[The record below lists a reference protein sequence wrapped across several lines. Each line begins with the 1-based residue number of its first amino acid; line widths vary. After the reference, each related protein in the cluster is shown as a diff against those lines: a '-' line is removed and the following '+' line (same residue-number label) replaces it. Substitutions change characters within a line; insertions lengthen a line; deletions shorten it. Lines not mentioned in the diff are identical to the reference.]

1 MPRKLH
7 TRVLGTAFLLGCA
20 FFASPAAA
28 EFVVSPVRLD
38 LGPTSRSGAIKVRND
53 GKEKLGFQLEAME
66 WRQDAAGKDQYAAT
80 QELVFFPKIMSVEPG
95 EEGVIRV
102 GARTPLVET
111 EKTYR
116 LFIQELPGS
125 ARKTEGTAPQVNFLI
140 RFGAPVFVGPA
151 KPQDSLTL
159 DSVAMVKG
167 AVSLSARN
175 GGNRHQIVQGIYLK
189 GADTAGKELYA
200 LTLTDRYLLAGTSKA
215 FSAEVPAAQCA
226 LLASLSVEIKTDKL
240 STVRKLDV
248 TPSMCP

>member
-1 MPRKLH
+1 MPRELH
-7 TRVLGTAFLLGCA
+7 ARVLATVFLCCGL
-20 FFASPAAA
+20 FAPPAGG

-53 GKEKLGFQLEAME
+53 GKDKIGFQLEAME
-66 WRQDAAGKDQYAAT
+66 WRQDAAGKDQYVPT

-95 EEGVIRV
+95 DEGVIRV

-116 LFIQELPGS
+116 LFIQELPGTVKKS
-125 ARKTEGTAPQVNFLI
+125 ENSTAQVNFLI
-140 RFGAPVFVGPA
+140 RFGAPVFVGPM
-151 KPQDSLTL
+151 KPQDGLTL
-159 DSVAMVKG
+159 ENVGMLKG

-175 GGNRHQIVQGIYLK
+175 GGNRHQIIQGIHLK
-189 GADTAGKELYA
+189 GADAAGKELYA
-200 LTLTDRYLLAGTSKA
+200 LTLSDRYLLAGTSKA

-226 LLASLSVEIKTDKL
+226 LLASLTVEVKTDKL
-240 STVRKLDV
+240 NTVRKLDV